1 MPTLPF
7 PMRDTAL
14 DEAAR
19 RILRILQAEEE
30 AKRRFASIESS
41 GPSRGRS
48 INRSEVTSRSGPRDV
63 WDSAQATIPIGP
75 RIGPLRLPM
84 PEPAPPLIDPIP
96 PIPVPNPDARRT
108 KRKNCID
115 QYERCY
121 TQKWW
126 TAPGWR
132 CENCMK
138 YCIAMASGH
147 MSHADRVSP
156 TQTRTA
162 ATRLV
167 EVTAEEQSQVAA
179 GRLVTS
185 HGCDTR

>member
-96 PIPVPNPDARRT
+96 SIPVPNPDARRT

-138 YCIAMASGH
+138 YCIANGEWPYESCRPSVADTDEDSDHKTCGGNCRGAIPGGSGPP
-147 MSHADRVSP
+147 SNFAW
-156 TQTRTA
+156 
-162 ATRLV
+162 L
-167 EVTAEEQSQVAA
+167 
-179 GRLVTS
+179 
-185 HGCDTR
+185 